1 MSLRRDATDPTV
13 SDDFSTS
20 INLFCF
26 LCLLLLNIVVKC
38 LMIWRGHDAK
48 DVCPNKAADWLFV
61 GGIILLVAIVITGCA
76 QLTRLAAVSKNQHT
90 PQLLTATSATVI
102 LMQILELGII
112 IWGSVVVFGHWEDYC
127 DKYCDDE
134 NYRRY
139 NTKEGKEEFLN
150 DDDFC
155 EWGAML
161 FAFVILI
168 VHWVF
173 VALILLL
180 TSFYVCC
187 MAAFGK
193 RYG

>member
-1 MSLRRDATDPTV
+1 M
-13 SDDFSTS
+13 
-20 INLFCF
+20 
-26 LCLLLLNIVVKC
+26 LNIVVKC

-48 DVCPNKAADWLFV
+48 DECPNKAADWLFV

-76 QLTRLAAVSKNQHT
+76 QLTRLAAISNNQHT

-102 LMQILELGII
+102 LMSILELGII
-112 IWGSVVVFGHWEDYC
+112 IWGSVVVFGHWKDYC
-127 DKYCDDE
+127 DKYCDDD
-134 NYRRY
+134 NYKRY

-155 EWGAML
+155 PWNAML

-168 VHWVF
+168 VHWVY
-173 VALILLL
+173 VALILIFIC
-180 TSFYVCC
+180 FYVCC